1 MSVLVLMTECT
12 SLTVTLVLTIRKFI
26 SLVFSIYYF
35 NNPFTLYHWSATF
48 MVFAGSLLFMD
59 LPVVNEF
66 FNYFLKKL
74 THVIKYEPL
83 VNKEKELTIEPSL
96 YDIEKVRNK

>member
-1 MSVLVLMTECT
+1 
-12 SLTVTLVLTIRKFI
+12 
-26 SLVFSIYYF
+26 
-35 NNPFTLYHWSATF
+35 
-48 MVFAGSLLFMD
+48 MD